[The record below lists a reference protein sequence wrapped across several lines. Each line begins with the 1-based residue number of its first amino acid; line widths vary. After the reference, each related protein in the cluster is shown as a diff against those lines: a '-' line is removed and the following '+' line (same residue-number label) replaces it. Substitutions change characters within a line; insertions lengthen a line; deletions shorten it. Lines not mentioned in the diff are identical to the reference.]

1 MDLYFAFIPLVAII
15 AYLVLRNPSSTKPS
29 KGERIDFIKQASDSI
44 HGEEISV
51 DERPALDSGG
61 YEYEV
66 VGESFQRE
74 NLLKLIRAHEAFDSG
89 QIVAMA
95 VLEPEPTNEFDSTA
109 VKVVVEGVQVGYIAA
124 SDSGVVTAMIKKSG
138 KKSFEVPVRIGFDP
152 NSPSPLIG
160 VRLALRLS

>member
-1 MDLYFAFIPLVAII
+1 MTSIAPFLLPVAII
-15 AYLVLRNPSSTKPS
+15 AYLVLRNPSSAKAS
-29 KGERIDFIKQASDSI
+29 KSERVDYIKQASDSI

-51 DERPALDSGG
+51 DERPELDSGG
-61 YEYEV
+61 FEYEV

-89 QIVAMA
+89 QIVATA

-138 KKSFEVPVRIGFDP
+138 KKSYEVPARIGFDP
-152 NSPSPLIG
+152 NSPQPFIG
-160 VRLALRLS
+160 VRLALRL

>member
-1 MDLYFAFIPLVAII
+1 MNIYFAFIPLVAII
-15 AYLVLRNPSSTKPS
+15 AYLVLRNPSSAKAL
-29 KGERIDFIKQASDSI
+29 KIERIDFIKQASDSI
-44 HGEEISV
+44 HG
-51 DERPALDSGG
+51 DEVVSGG

-89 QIVAMA
+89 QIVATA

-160 VRLALRLS
+160 VRLALKL

>member
-1 MDLYFAFIPLVAII
+1 MNSYFAFIPLVAII
-15 AYLVLRNPSSTKPS
+15 AYLVLRNSSSAKAS
-29 KGERIDFIKQASDSI
+29 KIERVDFIKQASDSI
-44 HGEEISV
+44 HGAEISV
-51 DERPALDSGG
+51 DERPAPDSEG

-74 NLLKLIRAHEAFDSG
+74 NLLKLIRAHKAFDSG
-89 QIVAMA
+89 QIVATA

-138 KKSFEVPVRIGFDP
+138 KKNFEIPVRIGFDP

-160 VRLALRLS
+160 VRLALIL

>member
-1 MDLYFAFIPLVAII
+1 MNTYFAFIPLVAII
-15 AYLVLRNPSSTKPS
+15 AYLVLRNPASTKSS
-29 KGERIDFIKQASDSI
+29 KSERVDFIKQASDSI
-44 HGEEISV
+44 HGAEISV
-51 DERPALDSGG
+51 DERPELDSGG

-89 QIVAMA
+89 LIEATA

-138 KKSFEVPVRIGFDP
+138 KDVYEVPARIGFDP

-160 VRLALRLS
+160 VRLALTL

>member
-1 MDLYFAFIPLVAII
+1 MNIYFAFIPLVAII
-15 AYLVLRNPSSTKPS
+15 AYLVLRNPSSAKAL
-29 KGERIDFIKQASDSI
+29 KIERIDFIKQASDSI
-44 HGEEISV
+44 HG
-51 DERPALDSGG
+51 DEVVSGG
-61 YEYEV
+61 YESEV

-89 QIVAMA
+89 QIVATA

-160 VRLALRLS
+160 VKIGLIL

>member
-1 MDLYFAFIPLVAII
+1 MNTYFAFIPLVAII
-15 AYLVLRNPSSTKPS
+15 AYFVLRNPSSAKAS
-29 KGERIDFIKQASDSI
+29 KSERIDFIKQASDSI
-44 HGEEISV
+44 HGDEISV
-51 DERPALDSGG
+51 DERPALDSGE

-89 QIVAMA
+89 QIVATA

-138 KKSFEVPVRIGFDP
+138 KKNFEVPVRIGFDP

-160 VRLALRLS
+160 VRLALTL